1 MALPGIDRL
10 LHADWSLSP
19 SKRWCA
25 QARRIEGQWH
35 ISDSVRIRDIET
47 WRDDVLL
54 SPVHG
59 TTLAGFD
66 FPIGVPEQWATRV
79 GVTDFRA
86 WLGTLKETRWRQFFD
101 TAATPEE
108 ISLTRPF
115 YPRRASK
122 GIKQSDLTRALQVE
136 SFDALRRACE
146 RDMSGRKPCPLFW
159 TLGANQVGKA
169 AQAGWREVIMPALD
183 QGAALWPFDG
193 TLAALAQENHCI
205 LCETWPTLA
214 ARLMKNELS
223 PRQSKRRQVDRVE
236 AGKALFESGLPIVWD
251 GQAKASVVSGFG
263 ERADGEDAF
272 DAMLGLLMMIAVV
285 EGHLPASSTLSP
297 VARHLEGWIL
307 GLEG

>member
-1 MALPGIDRL
+1 MAIAGIERL

-19 SKRWCA
+19 SKRWYA
-25 QARRIEGQWH
+25 QAHRINGQWQV
-35 ISDSVRIRDIET
+35 SDPVRIGDVHT
-47 WRDDVLL
+47 WRDEVLMA
-54 SPVHG
+54 PVHG

-66 FPIGVPEQWATRV
+66 FPIGVPEQWAMQA

-86 WLGTLKETRWRQFFD
+86 WLEALDMPRWQYFFD
-101 TAATPEE
+101 TASTPKE

-115 YPRRASK
+115 YPHRARQ
-122 GIKQSDLTRALQVE
+122 GMRQSDLTRALNVE
-136 SFDALRRACE
+136 DFDALRRECE
-146 RDMSGRKPCPLFW
+146 RDMPGRRPCPLFW

-223 PRQSKRRQVDRVE
+223 PRQSKRRQVDRIE

-272 DAMLGLLMMIAVV
+272 DATLGLLMMIAVV
-285 EGHLPASSTLSP
+285 EEHLPASSTLSP